1 MGRVEYLGGIVY
13 IINLGLL
20 GSKMVIL
27 LVSIEVTY
35 RLEPFEW
42 KEECCSLRRNR
53 FFGSSHNYVTQ
64 LLAISLEIPSRDEQG
79 FWGDVDCFFFLE

>member
-1 MGRVEYLGGIVY
+1 MFGH
-13 IINLGLL
+13 
-20 GSKMVIL
+20 SL
-27 LVSIEVTY
+27 LVVTHIH

-64 LLAISLEIPSRDEQG
+64 LSGISLEIPSRDEPR
-79 FWGDVDCFFFLE
+79 FLGRCC

>member
-27 LVSIEVTY
+27 LVSIELYIDWNHLNGRKSVVAFDAIVFLARHTT
-35 RLEPFEW
+35 
-42 KEECCSLRRNR
+42 
-53 FFGSSHNYVTQ
+53 VTQ
-64 LLAISLEIPSRDEQG
+64 LSGISLEIPSRDEPR
-79 FWGDVDCFFFLE
+79 FLGRCC